1 MDQRESQPE
10 VVLAEISLDGCPEG
24 TVLDPLAP
32 PDEVSTRFFAGW
44 QTPLAPW
51 SGFKGGSRLNVVR
64 DGDRTVLVR
73 GSRGPNEIDS
83 ALVWGDLDLRD
94 CRITAE
100 VLPLDA
106 TSKPDF
112 DRWDCCEALV
122 GIVFR
127 MRDSRH
133 YYQFGVEG
141 RRRLVLYRRA
151 DDEWSLI
158 HAEDV
163 ALPERYVTLEICLDR
178 DGIRCCCPQVD
189 AALFHTDTTY
199 VAGKAGIRM
208 CGDARMASLRISQTT
223 SQQTDWRRRQTCRR
237 SAEAERGETV
247 PDAVLVRTLDLT
259 ELGGLPTFMD
269 FAEPD
274 RFDLLVLGD
283 ETRAFTSDGEVL
295 WECPIPLRDVELST
309 DHSEHGRLI
318 YGFTGKRV
326 SREQSNIRGDVQT
339 LTLPEEMVV
348 LRGRDGAVLARQTLP
363 DFDPDIA
370 RADFSYNTGNLT
382 GHGRFDIVLREW
394 VKGGGSG
401 TNVWAYDRDLNL
413 LWHRQVDPR
422 YGHHRAVL
430 FVDVDG
436 DGRDE
441 VLAGGTLLD
450 ASGDVVWVHD
460 LGDEMHRI
468 HQAHHYDAVAIGDFA
483 SDRALDPVAFLLGSS
498 AGVYVVDGLTG
509 RTRGCHRVGHA
520 QGCYVG
526 KMRSDL
532 PGQQVLVA
540 CRWGNY
546 GILTLF
552 SGQGDRL
559 WSIQPDY
566 IGQGSCPVWWG
577 NRDEQL
583 IWTNTSGPVQALY
596 DGHGR
601 RVKQLPELQKLWG
614 DRMRGD
620 VRTFTARMGR
630 NPQELLCMAVD
641 GRLYAFGPAGAR

>member
-1 MDQRESQPE
+1 MNHREPQPE
-10 VVLAEISLDGCPEG
+10 AVLAEINLEGCPEG
-24 TVLDPLAP
+24 PVLEPLAP
-32 PDEVSTRFFAGW
+32 RDEISKGFFSGW

-51 SGFKGGSRLNVVR
+51 SGFKGGSRLEVVR
-64 DGDRTVLVR
+64 DGERTVLAR
-73 GSRGPNEIDS
+73 CKRGPNEIDS

-94 CRITAE
+94 YRVTAE
-100 VLPLDA
+100 TLPIDT
-106 TSKPDF
+106 TSNPDF
-112 DRWDCCEALV
+112 DRWDCCDALV

-133 YYQFGVEG
+133 YYQFGIEAKC
-141 RRRLVLYRRA
+141 RLVLYRRA
-151 DDEWSLI
+151 DDEWLLM
-158 HAEDV
+158 HAEEV
-163 ALPERYVTLEICLDR
+163 ALPEGYVTLEVGLDG
-178 DGIRCCCPQVD
+178 DGIRCCCPELD
-189 AALFHTDTTY
+189 ASIFHTDTTY
-199 VAGKAGIRM
+199 VAGMAGIRM
-208 CGDARMASLRISQTT
+208 CGDARLASLRISQAP
-223 SQQTDWRRRQTCRR
+223 SQQSERRRRR
-237 SAEAERGETV
+237 ARRQADEAERSASMA
-247 PDAVLVRTLDLT
+247 DAVLIRTLDLT

-269 FAEPD
+269 FAEPG
-274 RFDLLVLGD
+274 RFDLLVLG
-283 ETRAFTSDGEVL
+283 EQTRAFTSEGELL
-295 WECPIPLRDVELST
+295 WECPIPLQDVEIST
-309 DHSEHGRLI
+309 GHAEHGRLI
-318 YGFTGKRV
+318 YGFTGKRT
-326 SREQSNIRGDVQT
+326 SFEQNNIRGDTQT
-339 LTLPEEMVV
+339 ITLPEEMVV
-348 LRGRDGAVLARQTLP
+348 LRGQDGAVLARQALP
-363 DFDPDIA
+363 EFDPNIA
-370 RADFSYNTGNLT
+370 RADFSYNTGDLT
-382 GHGRFDIVLREW
+382 GRGRFDIVLREW

-401 TNVWAYDRDLNL
+401 TNVWAYDRELNL
-413 LWHRQVDPR
+413 LWRRQVEPR

-436 DGRDE
+436 DGRDD

-450 ASGDVVWVHD
+450 PSGEVLWVHD

-468 HQAHHYDAVAIGDFA
+468 HQAHHYDAVAVGHLAD
-483 SDRALDPVAFLLGSS
+483 DPALDPVAFLLGSS
-498 AGVYVVDGLTG
+498 AGVYVVDALTG
-509 RTRGCHRVGHA
+509 RTRACHRVGHA

-577 NRDEQL
+577 DPAEQL

-614 DRMRGD
+614 DRMRGE

-630 NPQELLCMAVD
+630 DPQELLCMAVD
-641 GRLYAFGPAGAR
+641 DRLYAFGSAGEC